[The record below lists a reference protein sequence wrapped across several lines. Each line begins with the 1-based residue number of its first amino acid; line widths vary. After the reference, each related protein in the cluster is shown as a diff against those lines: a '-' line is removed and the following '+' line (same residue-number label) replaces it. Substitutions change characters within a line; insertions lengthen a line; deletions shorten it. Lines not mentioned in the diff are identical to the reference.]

1 MDIRLPPLGEG
12 ADSGVV
18 VGLFVKEGDRIEEGQ
33 PLLELENEKAVA
45 PIPAP
50 ASGIVRRLRVKEGDR
65 ISVGQVILSLDA
77 DSDAP
82 ARAGDAAAERP
93 KPATVSPPAA
103 PPLSMEAPPTPE
115 PAAPARADAEVVASP
130 SIRKLAHELG
140 LDLTRVRG
148 SGPGGRIVMADLRA
162 YLQGLQAAAIASSVA
177 ATGPAAAAAPASAE
191 SIDFA
196 QWGAITRRP
205 LSPLRQVIA
214 RRMRESWAAV
224 PRVTQFDEADI
235 TDLMAWRKQHQ
246 AAFQAQGARVTLTP
260 LVLKALVAT
269 LRQHPEF
276 NASLDDAAGQLVLK
290 HYFHIGVAVDTEAGL
305 LVPVVRNV
313 DRKPLVELAKEV
325 EDLAAKARERK
336 LAPDQMK
343 GGTFTV
349 SNQGG
354 IGGGH
359 FTPIVNRPE
368 VAILGL
374 GRAAWKPV
382 VRQDQIVPRLMLPLA
397 VSYDHRVIDGGA
409 AARFVVD
416 LVRALEE
423 FREMGSEGQRP

>member
-1 MDIRLPPLGEG
+1 
-12 ADSGVV
+12 
-18 VGLFVKEGDRIEEGQ
+18 
-33 PLLELENEKAVA
+33 
-45 PIPAP
+45 
-50 ASGIVRRLRVKEGDR
+50 
-65 ISVGQVILSLDA
+65 
-77 DSDAP
+77 
-82 ARAGDAAAERP
+82 
-93 KPATVSPPAA
+93 
-103 PPLSMEAPPTPE
+103 
-115 PAAPARADAEVVASP
+115 
-130 SIRKLAHELG
+130 
-140 LDLTRVRG
+140 
-148 SGPGGRIVMADLRA
+148 
-162 YLQGLQAAAIASSVA
+162 
-177 ATGPAAAAAPASAE
+177 
-191 SIDFA
+191 
-196 QWGAITRRP
+196 
-205 LSPLRQVIA
+205 
-214 RRMRESWAAV
+214 MREIWAAV

-354 IGGGH
+354 IGGAH